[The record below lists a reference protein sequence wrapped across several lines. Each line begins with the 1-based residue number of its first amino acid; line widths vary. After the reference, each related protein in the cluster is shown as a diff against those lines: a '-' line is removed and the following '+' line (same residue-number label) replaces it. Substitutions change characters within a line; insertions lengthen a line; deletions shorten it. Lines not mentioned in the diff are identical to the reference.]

1 MSAQPEASQSPATPL
16 DVTTRSPATPLDV
29 ASQSPVTSADVATKR
44 RVPRLVVGGRDITA
58 GLGFAVLIALFV
70 TLAALTSDAFL
81 SQTNVTNLLKQM
93 VTVGLLS
100 YGMLVVILT
109 GGIDLS
115 VGSVVAFAGIV
126 TAGLVNDL
134 PIPLAMVVGLA
145 SATVFGVING
155 TLVARFGLAP
165 FVVTLASLTTIRGLA
180 FVYSEVPIAPTDAG
194 FLTLGSTM
202 LGPVPLATVIMLAVF
217 LGGGVFLG
225 RTPAGRSIVAIG
237 GNAETVRLA
246 GINVRRHVI
255 AAYAIS
261 GACAGLAGIILTSR
275 VGIAQ
280 PSVGVAFELDAI
292 AACVIGGAS
301 LAGGR
306 GSAKATFGGVLVLVL
321 INNLLNL
328 YSVQSFWQQVLK
340 GLIIVAVI
348 LIQRSNRP
356 RA

>member
-1 MSAQPEASQSPATPL
+1 MSAESVP
-16 DVTTRSPATPLDV
+16 TTRRL
-29 ASQSPVTSADVATKR
+29 
-44 RVPRLVVGGRDITA
+44 PRLVVGGRDITA
-58 GLGFAVLIALFV
+58 GVGFAGLIALFV
-70 TLAALTSDAFL
+70 TVAAMTSDVFL
-81 SQTNVTNLLKQM
+81 SQTNVTNLLRQM

-100 YGMLVVILT
+100 FGMLVVILT

-115 VGSVVAFAGIV
+115 VGSVVAFAGII
-126 TAGLVNDL
+126 TAGLVTDL
-134 PIPLAMVVGLA
+134 PIPLAMAVGVA
-145 SATVFGVING
+145 CAIAFGIVNG

-165 FVVTLASLTTIRGLA
+165 FVVTLAALTTIRGLA
-180 FVYSEVPIAPTDAG
+180 FVYSEVPIAPTDEA
-194 FLTLGSTM
+194 FLTLGSAM
-202 LGPVPLATVIMLAVF
+202 IGPIPLTTVIMATVF
-217 LGGGVFLG
+217 GVGGIFLG
-225 RTPAGRSIVAIG
+225 RTPAGRSIIAIG

-261 GACAGLAGIILTSR
+261 GACAGLAGVILASR

-306 GSAKATFGGVLVLVL
+306 GSAKATFGGVLILVL

-328 YSVQSFWQQVLK
+328 YGVQSFWQQVLK
-340 GLIIVAVI
+340 GLIIIAVI
-348 LIQRSNRP
+348 GVQRANRS